1 MGQTKKDTIKK
12 CKTVTVAPLKL
23 EEYSLL
29 ESVYIKAYGNDAKG
43 VAATAIVKAILHN
56 CQKQYDDMKKTQKEN
71 YLKSLVELTS
81 VSGGRNVSFENPEVE
96 QLATQIVDK
105 LNASKRDM
113 AAFSAMLRKKA
124 MKTLVTYDKSK

>member
-1 MGQTKKDTIKK
+1 LGHTKNIIKRS
-12 CKTVTVAPLKL
+12 KTVTVAPLKL

-29 ESVYIKAYGNDAKG
+29 EVLYNKAYGNDVKG

-56 CQKQYDDMKKTQKEN
+56 CQKQYDDMRKSQKEN

-81 VSGGRNVSFENPEVE
+81 VSGGRNISFENPEVE
-96 QLATQIVDK
+96 QLATQIVEK
-105 LNASKRDM
+105 LKISKRDM

-124 MKTLVTYDKSK
+124 KKTLVTYDKSK